1 MAKKSNVNPDHYKT
15 AGREPQGQDAVHKVQ
30 KQDFTEA
37 KAQQKK
43 RSAQKRKKPGSS
55 ARP

>member
-30 KQDFTEA
+30 KQEFTEA
-37 KAQQKK
+37 KARQRK
-43 RSAQKRKKPGSS
+43 RSAAAARKRKQP
-55 ARP
+55 